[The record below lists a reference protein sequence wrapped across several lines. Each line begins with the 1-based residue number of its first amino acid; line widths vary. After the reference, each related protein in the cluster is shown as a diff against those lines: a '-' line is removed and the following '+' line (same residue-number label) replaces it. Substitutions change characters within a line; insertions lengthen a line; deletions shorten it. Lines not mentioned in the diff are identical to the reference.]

1 MKINKILIPAACSLI
16 IAIALYPI
24 FNPGIRRTL
33 TLSGFRKA
41 AESMS
46 IIAQEWENAGYDYMF
61 TDRKMYETDTIA
73 VGYRTDDTVP
83 VGANKN
89 HFRYILTEKKYQYIM
104 KEGNAVYFTKYSSL
118 GNGYGVA
125 FVADDT
131 KPQDEFIK
139 SCEKID
145 GYDKWYFYVME

>member
-24 FNPGIRRTL
+24 FNPGIRRAL

-73 VGYRTDDTVP
+73 VGYRTDDTMP
-83 VGANKN
+83 VRWRRIDLDGQNVVKVWFCNLYRRVKCRLRYAGLLD
-89 HFRYILTEKKYQYIM
+89 HFPQEITKRLFIFGHPIHLPISMYVSILT
-104 KEGNAVYFTKYSSL
+104 
-118 GNGYGVA
+118 
-125 FVADDT
+125 
-131 KPQDEFIK
+131 
-139 SCEKID
+139 
-145 GYDKWYFYVME
+145 YV